1 MDALLSGK
9 LTRHA
14 QTGLGVTAG
23 DGTQVAVEWP
33 FGYSAHIDGGIA
45 VLLDDKG
52 NEVAKEGDQIQM
64 GGGLGNAIWHAC
76 GPVSVVV
83 S

>member
-23 DGTQVAVEWP
+23 DGAQVAVEWP
-33 FGYSAHIDGGIA
+33 FGYSAHIDRGIA

-52 NEVAKEGDQIQM
+52 NEVAKEGDQIQV